1 MDSSARDNW
10 SKAAR
15 ADYETWSDPTRI
27 QTPGAVQMG
36 AVMAWLREHLPK
48 DAIVCNGAGNYSI
61 WVHRFH
67 RYRGFRTQAAPTNGT
82 MGYGVPA
89 AIAAKAA
96 MPNRTVVAFAGDG
109 CFQMNGQELGTAV
122 QFGLPI
128 ITIVV
133 NNGMYGTI
141 RMHQERRYPGR
152 ISATELVNPDFV
164 MLAKAYGC
172 HAELVTQTEEFG
184 PAFERAAASG
194 KAALIEIRIDPE
206 AITPR
211 ETLSGIREKASAAV

>member
-1 MDSSARDNW
+1 MQWRRQLFNLGPPLPPLSRLPYPGGAYQRHNGVR
-10 SKAAR
+10 R
-15 ADYETWSDPTRI
+15 A
-27 QTPGAVQMG
+27 
-36 AVMAWLREHLPK
+36 
-48 DAIVCNGAGNYSI
+48 
-61 WVHRFH
+61 
-67 RYRGFRTQAAPTNGT
+67 
-82 MGYGVPA
+82 A